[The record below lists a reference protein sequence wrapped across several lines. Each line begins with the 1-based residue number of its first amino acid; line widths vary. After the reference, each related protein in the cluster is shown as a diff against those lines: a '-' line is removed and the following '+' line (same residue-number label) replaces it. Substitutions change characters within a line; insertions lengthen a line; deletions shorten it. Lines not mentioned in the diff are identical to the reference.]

1 MITPG
6 RLAAG
11 FFGVAAGVFLGRA
24 LFKWILGVEGT
35 WLVVA
40 VVAFAVIGSVLAV
53 ATELEK
59 EADRSR
65 ARRDDGDQPVRLT

>member
-6 RLAAG
+6 RFAAA

-24 LFKWILGVEGT
+24 LFKWILDVEGT

-40 VVAFAVIGSVLAV
+40 VVAFGVVGSVLAV
-53 ATELEK
+53 VTELEK
-59 EADRSR
+59 EADRSAGRLDR
-65 ARRDDGDQPVRLT
+65 AAPDEPA

>member
-1 MITPG
+1 MITPR

-24 LFKWILGVEGT
+24 LFKWLLGVEGT
-35 WLVVA
+35 WLVVGVAAFA
-40 VVAFAVIGSVLAV
+40 VVASVLAV
-53 ATELEK
+53 VTELEN

-65 ARRDDGDQPVRLT
+65 ARLDRAAPDEPA